1 MTDRNKMMGS
11 IRLNEDQLADMEQL
25 GFKNASAYVRHKLQ
39 QGTSKLEQ
47 LQATADQDGVHHVPV
62 TSVANPSDPQL
73 KDQLTI
79 QRLSL
84 ENRQLQEKLERINKN
99 NEETLNG
106 VQHQVHTMLQEEL
119 QRRDYEQLKK
129 ECAMHTDKI
138 QELVKNLDTAKKET
152 AEKQKE
158 IEVLVKK
165 LGFVELGKALLP
177 GAISGLARQYPNQMK
192 GIAGTLG
199 RLGLSHNVADEHQN
213 EEDNEYLLQILNHLH
228 EVFTEEQFEQ
238 VIQLMF
244 QLGDQIK
251 DDQGLLQ
258 KIAYYL
264 NQLKRKTEAKKNS
277 NKETE

>member
-1 MTDRNKMMGS
+1 MTERNKMMGS
-11 IRLNEDQLADMEQL
+11 VRLNQDQLADMEQL

-39 QGTSKLEQ
+39 SGKSKLEE
-47 LQATADQDGVHHVPV
+47 LKITADQNEVRHLPV
-62 TSVANPSDPQL
+62 TTTANTTDPQL

-84 ENRQLQEKLERINKN
+84 ENSQLQEKLDRISRTS
-99 NEETLNG
+99 EEALNG

-119 QRRDYEQLKK
+119 QKRDYEQLKK
-129 ECAMHTDKI
+129 ECSQSENQIK
-138 QELVKNLDTAKKET
+138 ELKKNLDESKKE
-152 AEKQKE
+152 AEEKQKE
-158 IEVLVKK
+158 IETLVKK

-177 GAISGLARQYPNQMK
+177 GAISGLAKQYPNQMK

-199 RLGLSHNVADEHQN
+199 RLGLNETDENLN
-213 EEDNEYLLQILNHLH
+213 EEDNQYMLQILNHLH

-244 QLGDQIK
+244 QLGEQIK

-258 KIAYYL
+258 KIVYYL
-264 NQLKRKTEAKKNS
+264 NQLKRKNEAKKI